1 MHGIHGWKIMMHMN
15 SCSDDTDLKT
25 ESISLESTSPG
36 APQPRRHLCCH
47 LCWGAAATM
56 GSGRKS
62 APRPQ
67 LIPPPSARFVY
78 DAPPKMPGMSEL
90 IKAARARGRW
100 CAEDCFNTNYLL

>member
-1 MHGIHGWKIMMHMN
+1 MMHIK
-15 SCSDDTDLKT
+15 SCSDNTDLKT
-25 ESISLESTSPG
+25 VSISLESMSSG
-36 APQPRRHLCCH
+36 APQPPPL
-47 LCWGAAATM
+47 LSSVLGAAATM

-62 APRPQ
+62 APRHQ